1 MTLFFLNRIRE
12 TESEASKI
20 KMFMLKGIKQKLFRF
35 ICYCFLYIILG
46 YMRICIVV
54 FLTHLY
60 ALVHILYPP
69 TLAVRPY
76 SPKISRACETLSG
89 PGSCRALRSRS

>member
-35 ICYCFLYIILG
+35 ICYCFLYIILLG
-46 YMRICIVV
+46 DLDEVD
-54 FLTHLY
+54 
-60 ALVHILYPP
+60 
-69 TLAVRPY
+69 
-76 SPKISRACETLSG
+76 
-89 PGSCRALRSRS
+89 

>member
-1 MTLFFLNRIRE
+1 MNRFFLNRIRE
-12 TESEASKI
+12 TGSEASEI
-20 KMFMLKGIKQKLFRF
+20 KMFMLKSIKQKLFIF
-35 ICYCFLYIILG
+35 ISYCFLYIIIK
-46 YMRICIVV
+46 YMQICIEV

-76 SPKISRACETLSG
+76 SPKISRACATLSG